1 MRLIYSI
8 LAIICV
14 ILAIIGE
21 QNGVNIDTILLFVDL
36 PSITFVLLSTL
47 FFGLVQNSFKTIYMA
62 HHVALTG
69 QKVSNK
75 DAHMCIEILSSLRA
89 LYLITGGAGFIIG
102 LVKMLANLSDPTEIG
117 PALAV
122 AFLPVLYGLILAELW
137 THSLMYLIKVNQS
150 ISHNSKQTSQALPA
164 EEQ

>member
-1 MRLIYSI
+1 MRLIYFI
-8 LAIICV
+8 LATICV

-36 PSITFVLLSTL
+36 QSISFVLLCTL
-47 FFGLVQNSFKTIYMA
+47 FFGLAQNSFKTIYMA

-69 QKVSNK
+69 YKVSNK
-75 DAHMCIEILSSLRA
+75 DAHMCIEILSSFRA

-102 LVKMLANLSDPTEIG
+102 LVKMLANLSDPNEIG

-122 AFLPVLYGLILAELW
+122 AFLPVLYGVILAELW

-150 ISHNSKQTSQALPA
+150 VSLNTNQPSLPLPTEKQ
-164 EEQ
+164 